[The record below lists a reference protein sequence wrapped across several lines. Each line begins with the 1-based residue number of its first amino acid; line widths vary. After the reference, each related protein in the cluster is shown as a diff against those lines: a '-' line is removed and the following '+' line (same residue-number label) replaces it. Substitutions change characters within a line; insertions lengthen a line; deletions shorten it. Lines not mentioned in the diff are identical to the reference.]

1 MYYWFLSLLK
11 HTPDFWL
18 PNFFFFPAKSNDT
31 PEKTPW
37 KEDGEEENL
46 RALAKKFEEK
56 YVSCAPLSAQCVF
69 CPTLRIP

>member
-1 MYYWFLSLLK
+1 MPVIFDSLI
-11 HTPDFWL
+11 
-18 PNFFFFPAKSNDT
+18 FFFPAKSNDT

-37 KEDGEEENL
+37 KEDGDEENL

-69 CPTLRIP
+69 LSNAPDSLETAVPSKP